1 MRSVEAI
8 ESPIGPMTVCTEGG
22 SLRAIRFDLRV
33 PPEGPRPRAHADI
46 IARLGAYF
54 LGDLEAL
61 DGLPV
66 DPDGGTPFQRE
77 VWLMLRAIPAGSTW
91 SYQELARRVG
101 RPAAVRAVGAANG
114 ANPVPIVLPCH
125 RVIGA
130 NGRLVGYGGG
140 LDRKRWLLGHE
151 GVTTLPLL

>member
-8 ESPIGPMTVCTEGG
+8 ETPIGPMTVCTDANG
-22 SLRAIRFDLRV
+22 LRAIRFDVRE
-33 PPEGPRPRAHADI
+33 PTSGPRTRAHADI
-46 IARLGAYF
+46 LAALRAYF
-54 LGDLEAL
+54 RGDLTAL
-61 DGLPV
+61 DGIPV
-66 DPDGGTPFQRE
+66 DPEGGTPFQRE
-77 VWLMLRAIPAGSTW
+77 VWLMLRGIPAGSTW

-101 RPAAVRAVGAANG
+101 RPSAVRAVGAANG
-114 ANPVPIVLPCH
+114 ANPVPLVLPCH

-151 GVTTLPLL
+151 GVTSLPLL